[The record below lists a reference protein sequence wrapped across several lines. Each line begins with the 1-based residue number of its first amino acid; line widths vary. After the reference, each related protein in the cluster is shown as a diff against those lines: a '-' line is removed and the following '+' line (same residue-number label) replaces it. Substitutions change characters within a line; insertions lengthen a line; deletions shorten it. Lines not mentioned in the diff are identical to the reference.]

1 MIVKSCFM
9 KVYGMNFQKIRQ
21 WDRWVMKQKR
31 ERREKRKRYLLKWW
45 TVWTGGNEY
54 PFGVI
59 AKPVK
64 PCKPLYVA

>member
-1 MIVKSCFM
+1 MF
-9 KVYGMNFQKIRQ
+9 YGGVWNKFPKNSPMGE
-21 WDRWVMKQKR
+21 KR
-31 ERREKRKRYLLKWW
+31 ERRKKRKRYLLKWW

>member
-1 MIVKSCFM
+1 MSNEKSSM
-9 KVYGMNFQKIRQ
+9 GSI
-21 WDRWVMKQKR
+21 MKQ
-31 ERREKRKRYLLKWW
+31 RKKGKKIFARMADRLDWK
-45 TVWTGGNEY
+45 GNEY